1 MLPNWSYV
9 TSESSGAPTLLSIKN
24 GSLVL
29 NANLPINVSPPNT
42 VVAPK
47 EGNELRS
54 TWNPVSI
61 VSYVYI
67 CPHWLGIIFLID
79 P

>member
-1 MLPNWSYV
+1 M
-9 TSESSGAPTLLSIKN
+9 SESSGALTLLSIKN

-29 NANLPINVSPPNT
+29 NANLDMNVSPPNT
-42 VVAPK
+42 VLIPVG
-47 EGNELRS
+47 ESLS

-67 CPHWLGIIFLID
+67 CPHCPLLIFLID
-79 P
+79 A